1 MSFLDNVKDFYE
13 SPSDSLGKDFIKPA
27 LNECILYRR
36 ETAWFKA
43 SALRVWAGS
52 LVNVTQ
58 NPDCKIEIIAYPQI
72 DESTYRA
79 LKDSLSEDELR
90 NKIKDNWEK
99 NILLRAMETD
109 AIADKHNRETG
120 KKFGELLSYLI
131 KSGKLE
137 IKFAQMVNNDQ
148 FVPTIIPDDFEGELT
163 HNKRGYFKFID
174 NTVITFTGS
183 ANESLGG
190 LMKQGESFEVYDSR
204 KETDRANSLKQR
216 IDATW
221 NQEKPGY
228 IVEPVSRK
236 VLDRI
241 KKFAPKK
248 PPVFSSPTP
257 APTPAPTEKP
267 EDTVETPD
275 WVWEHKKEAIK
286 AFLEHKK
293 GILQMATGTGKTSTA
308 LEIARQLLLTQ
319 KINKVIVSAGVGTT
333 LSMQWIDEIFS
344 WLQKEKLEDNI
355 FVYKHF
361 SDFKQSL
368 DFVHSNPTKM
378 AIIVASRRS
387 EVLEF
392 LLKKSHTETTLVIQ
406 DEVHGFG
413 AKGMLELEGLHK
425 EFSYTLGLSATPER
439 GYDEIGSNFILDEI
453 GDVIYE
459 YPLEKAI
466 GDGILCPFNYH
477 KIKTELSSSD
487 RKKQKSVRG
496 AYEMSKTS
504 SQPWTKEQLW
514 TKLAQIK
521 NTAENKPYDFG
532 KFIKKSPQLLKN
544 SIIFCAEWA
553 QADLICDEVIKHN
566 KNFKRFNE
574 QPTKEDQA
582 QALNDL
588 GESLDCIITCHA
600 LSEGIDIKT
609 LENIFLIASYGT
621 QLETIQRIGRC
632 IRIDPNNKSK
642 IANVVDIIVYRDIK
656 DNDMIEADENRMKWI
671 SKISE
676 VRPNG

>member
-148 FVPTIIPDDFEGELT
+148 VVPTIIPDDFEGELT
-163 HNKRGYFKFID
+163 HNKRGYFKFTD
-174 NTVITFTGS
+174 DTVITFTGS

-228 IVEPVSRK
+228 VVEPVSKK

-241 KKFAPKK
+241 KKFAPNK
-248 PPVFSSPTP
+248 PPVFSPPTP

-308 LEIARQLLLTQ
+308 LEIARQLLLRGEIS
-319 KINKVIVSAGVGTT
+319 KIIVSPGVNTQ
-333 LSMQWIDEIFS
+333 LSEQWVYEVYD
-344 WLQKEKLEDNI
+344 WLEDSNLRDMTYV
-355 FVYKHF
+355 FQHF
-361 SDFKQSL
+361 DKKRESMEFL
-368 DFVHSNPTKM
+368 DSNPNKK
-378 AIIVASRRS
+378 AIIIASRTKDILS
-387 EVLEF
+387 F
-392 LLKKSHTETTLVIQ
+392 LLRESDPETTLIIQ

-413 AKGMLELEGLHK
+413 AQGLLELKDMHK
-425 EFSYTLGLSATPER
+425 RFKFKC
-439 GYDEIGSNFILDEI
+439 IFFQFNFI
-453 GDVIYE
+453 
-459 YPLEKAI
+459 
-466 GDGILCPFNYH
+466 F
-477 KIKTELSSSD
+477 
-487 RKKQKSVRG
+487 
-496 AYEMSKTS
+496 
-504 SQPWTKEQLW
+504 
-514 TKLAQIK
+514 
-521 NTAENKPYDFG
+521 
-532 KFIKKSPQLLKN
+532 
-544 SIIFCAEWA
+544 
-553 QADLICDEVIKHN
+553 
-566 KNFKRFNE
+566 
-574 QPTKEDQA
+574 
-582 QALNDL
+582 
-588 GESLDCIITCHA
+588 TC
-600 LSEGIDIKT
+600 
-609 LENIFLIASYGT
+609 
-621 QLETIQRIGRC
+621 
-632 IRIDPNNKSK
+632 
-642 IANVVDIIVYRDIK
+642 
-656 DNDMIEADENRMKWI
+656 
-671 SKISE
+671 
-676 VRPNG
+676 